1 MENIMSGS
9 RIILRAVAAAAVGAA
24 LFAGHA
30 QAIDK
35 VTFQDVLKPHGHAR
49 SKSEKLAAGQA
60 CGTSGPRHIL
70 TTTLP
75 VFEKC
80 MRRKGWVLTH
90 YQRDPSS
97 RSHRSFASSWL
108 QPAPSYDSGPSP
120 DPLPPGGPDT
130 AGMNTPTNP
139 TWSGFN

>member
-1 MENIMSGS
+1 MEDVMSGS
-9 RIILRAVAAAAVGAA
+9 RTIWRTIAATALGAA

-35 VTFQDVLKPHGHAR
+35 VTFRDVLKPHGHAR
-49 SKSEKLAAGQA
+49 SKSEQYAAGRA
-60 CGTSGPRHIL
+60 CGTYGPAHTLR
-70 TTTLP
+70 TTLP

-80 MRRKGWVLTH
+80 MRRRGWVLAR

-97 RSHRSFASSWL
+97 RHRGFAGGWR
-108 QPAPSYDSGPSP
+108 QPVPSYDSGPSP
-120 DPLPPGGPDT
+120 SPSPPGGPDT

-139 TWSGFN
+139 TWPGVH